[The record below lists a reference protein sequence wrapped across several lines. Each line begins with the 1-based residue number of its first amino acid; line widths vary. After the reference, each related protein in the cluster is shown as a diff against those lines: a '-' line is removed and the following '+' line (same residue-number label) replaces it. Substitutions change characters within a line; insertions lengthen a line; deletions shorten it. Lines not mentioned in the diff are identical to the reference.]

1 MAIINS
7 FVIWRM
13 KKRFHQIE
21 LFIKYPHEVQKDSLA
36 TLLKTAEGTEWGKRY
51 DFKSIN
57 SYETFKN
64 RIKLQ
69 DYNSLKG
76 DIARTKKGEKNI
88 LWPTDIKWFAQSS
101 GTTSDKSKFIALD
114 LPEAIEEN
122 STHLILKLLSPD
134 TNICLLKVLIFFFT
148 FTRLDI

>member
-21 LFIKYPHEVQKDSLA
+21 LFLKYPHEVQKDSLI
-36 TLLKTAEGTEWGKRY
+36 TLLKTAENTEWGKRY

-57 SYETFKN
+57 TYETFKS

-69 DYNSLKG
+69 DYNS
-76 DIARTKKGEKNI
+76 T
-88 LWPTDIKWFAQSS
+88 F
-101 GTTSDKSKFIALD
+101 LD
-114 LPEAIEEN
+114 LFSSIAILASCFILN
-122 STHLILKLLSPD
+122 NLTHLLLRSVFCHLFGIS
-134 TNICLLKVLIFFFT
+134 TKEYS
-148 FTRLDI
+148 